1 MDKKKLAMMF
11 NADDDDAPPF
21 QVIPILNFTIARQQ
35 TPSVAKTTGRVQN
48 GPLFPRCDSEIQAGE
63 GT

>member
-21 QVIPILNFTIARQQ
+21 QV
-35 TPSVAKTTGRVQN
+35 TPFFHRDDY
-48 GPLFPRCDSEIQAGE
+48 P
-63 GT
+63 